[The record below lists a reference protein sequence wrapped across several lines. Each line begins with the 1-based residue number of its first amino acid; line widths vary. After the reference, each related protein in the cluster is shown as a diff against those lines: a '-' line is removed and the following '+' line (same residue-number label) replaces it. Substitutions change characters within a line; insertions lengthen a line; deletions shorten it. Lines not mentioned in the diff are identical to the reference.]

1 MEKNLGKTRIEIS
14 RFFSMLKRI
23 QNFDEKVSL
32 YWTNRHFSKNVNR
45 FLKFYVRL
53 GDGYAWAIFI
63 AVLVFNIGWTAFWP
77 ILGRALC
84 ALVAALGIYEIVKL
98 STKRLRPFAKNP
110 KIKAEVPPL
119 DKYSFPSGH
128 TMNNLAVASAV
139 FYSVPSYGWLM
150 LLLPLTWGL
159 LRVYY
164 GVHWLTDIVCGFL
177 LGIVSFIIG
186 SLIWIPVS
194 SILSGYFPQI
204 PFVA

>member
-1 MEKNLGKTRIEIS
+1 
-14 RFFSMLKRI
+14 MLKRI
-23 QNFDEKVSL
+23 QSFDEKVSL
-32 YWTNRHFSKNVNR
+32 YWTSRQFSKGVNK

-53 GDGYAWAIFI
+53 GDGYLWAAFI
-63 AVLVFNIGWTAFWP
+63 AFVIYNVGLDVFWP

-84 ALVAALGIYEIVKL
+84 ALVAALAIYEVVKL
-98 STKRLRPFAKNP
+98 STKRLRPCEKLSQ
-110 KIKAEVPPL
+110 IKAEVPPL

-139 FYSVPSYGWLM
+139 FYAVPAYGWLM

-164 GVHWLTDIVCGFL
+164 GVHWFSDIVCGFV
-177 LGIVSFIIG
+177 LGLVSFFVG

-194 SILSGYFPQI
+194 SILAGYFPQI
-204 PFVA
+204 PFV

>member
-1 MEKNLGKTRIEIS
+1 
-14 RFFSMLKRI
+14 MLKRI

-32 YWTNRHFSKNVNR
+32 YWTSRQFSKGVNK

-53 GDGYAWAIFI
+53 GDGYVWILFI
-63 AVLVFNIGWTAFWP
+63 AFVIYKIGLDAFWP
-77 ILGRALC
+77 ILGQGLC
-84 ALVAALGIYEIVKL
+84 ALVAALVVYETVKL
-98 STKRLRPFAKNP
+98 STKRQRPFAKNP

-139 FYSVPSYGWLM
+139 FFSLPAYGWIM

-164 GVHWLTDIVCGFL
+164 GVHWLSDIMCGFL
-177 LGIVSFIIG
+177 FGILSFVIG
-186 SLIWIPVS
+186 SVIWIPVAK
-194 SILSGYFPQI
+194 ILSGFFPQI
-204 PFVA
+204 PFV